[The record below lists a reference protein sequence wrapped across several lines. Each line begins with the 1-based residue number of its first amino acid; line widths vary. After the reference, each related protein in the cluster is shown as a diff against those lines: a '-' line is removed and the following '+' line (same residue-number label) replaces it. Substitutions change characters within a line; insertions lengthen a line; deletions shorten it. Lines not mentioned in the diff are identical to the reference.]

1 MIIVKGDLGV
11 AINPQGLQI
20 VYEEEGEEFIP
31 VYKSFSEYNDIDAKK
46 NTGYYIKAVYTE
58 FDSVVLTSRIKTI
71 EEAGKLLDELYKGLQ
86 K

>member
-20 VYEEEGEEFIP
+20 AYEEDGTEIIP
-31 VYKSFSEYNDIDAKK
+31 VYTPHIEYNDKDVKK
-46 NTGYYIKAVYTE
+46 NSGYYIKAVFTE
-58 FDSVVLTSRIKTI
+58 FDSIVLTSGIKTI
-71 EEAGKLLDELYKGLQ
+71 EDARKLLDELYKGLQ